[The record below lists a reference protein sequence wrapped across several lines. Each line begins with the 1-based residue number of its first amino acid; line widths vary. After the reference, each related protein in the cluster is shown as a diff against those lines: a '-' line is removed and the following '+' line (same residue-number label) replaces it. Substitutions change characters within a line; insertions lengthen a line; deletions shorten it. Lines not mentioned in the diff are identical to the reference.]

1 MAVKLPDGATVSMQ
15 TAVGTSKTVSAVTNA
30 STAVATST
38 AHGLS
43 NGAFVAFTSG
53 WGRANNRVFRI
64 TNVTANTFD
73 LEGLDSSSVTLYP
86 AGSGI
91 GSVLPI
97 TTFTQITQI
106 LDFTTSGGEQQFTTF
121 SFLEQDFETQ
131 APTVTSAQSISIGI
145 GDDPA
150 LAGYIALKAAGEAR
164 AVRALRMTLPDSSFI
179 LYYGYVSFNE
189 TPTVTKGEVMQVSAS
204 FSLLSRPVRYAS

>member
-30 STAVATST
+30 SPAVCTST
-38 AHGLS
+38 AHGLT
-43 NGAFVAFTSG
+43 NGTLVAVTSG
-53 WGRANNRVFRI
+53 WGRLNNRVFRI
-64 TNVTANTFD
+64 ANVSTNAFD
-73 LEGLDSSSVTLYP
+73 LEGLDSSSTTLYP

-150 LAGYIALKAAGEAR
+150 LAGYIALKAAGEQR

>member
-15 TAVGTSKTVSAVTNA
+15 TAVGTSKTVTAVTNA

-43 NGAFVAFTSG
+43 NGALVAVTSG
-53 WGRANNRVFRI
+53 WSRLNNRVLRVA
-64 TNVTANTFD
+64 NVTANTFD
-73 LEGLDSSSVTLYP
+73 LEGFDSSNLSLFP

-106 LDFTTSGGEQQFTTF
+106 LEFTTSGGEQQFTTF
-121 SFLEQDFETQ
+121 SFLEQDYETQ
-131 APTVTSAQSISIGI
+131 EPTVTSAQSLSIGI

-150 LAGYIALKAAGEAR
+150 LAGYIALKTAGEQR
-164 AVRALRMTLPDSSFI
+164 AVRALRMTLPDGSFI
-179 LYYGYVSFNE
+179 LYYGTVSFNE
-189 TPTVTKGEVMQVSAS
+189 TPTVTKGEVMQVTATV
-204 FSLLSRPVRYAS
+204 SLKARPVRYAS